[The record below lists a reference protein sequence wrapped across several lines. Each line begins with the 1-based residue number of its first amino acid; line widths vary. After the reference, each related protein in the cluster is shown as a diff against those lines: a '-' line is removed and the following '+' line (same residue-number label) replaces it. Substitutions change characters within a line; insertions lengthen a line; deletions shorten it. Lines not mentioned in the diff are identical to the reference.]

1 MAEITR
7 SALIL
12 RTPMQMF
19 ELVNDVEA
27 YPKFLPWCR
36 QVAVL
41 SAGERAMTASLT
53 VGKGRVLHSFTTRN
67 TLSPHESIHMQL
79 VDGPLSR
86 LQGTWQFK
94 PLGAEGCRVT
104 LSLDYGLSGRLSS
117 FAAEPLLQSMA
128 GEVMDAFIKRAGEL
142 Y

>member
-1 MAEITR
+1 MAEIVK

-12 RTPMQMF
+12 RTPVQMF
-19 ELVNDVEA
+19 ELVNDVKA
-27 YPKFLPWCR
+27 YPQFLPWCR
-36 QVAVL
+36 RVAVL
-41 SAGERAMTASLT
+41 SACDNSMTASLT
-53 VGKGRVLHSFTTRN
+53 VGKGRVVHSFTTKN
-67 TLSPHESIHMQL
+67 ILSPHESIHMQL

-94 PLGAEGCRVT
+94 ALGPDGCRVT
-104 LSLDYGLSGRLSS
+104 LALDYGLTGRLSAL
-117 FAAEPLLQSMA
+117 AAESVLQSMA